1 MPSCPV
7 TITCC
12 TSRAPPSPDCLPSRP
27 ITQAQKAIKRGSKDH
42 MPPPSWVSVNTTEL
56 RAIFEETA
64 PSDPCRANHI
74 IHKSSAKF
82 REILECDRECE
93 TDTESEHIRSKRSS
107 STLKAVT
114 QKLKKHLSKEDGV
127 SKRLSRQSI
136 GTSEEEVERRAELR
150 RIREKRI
157 KDELSNEDG
166 YDDDAKSLPS
176 NLPTPLD
183 TGRPSAWTPGDF
195 VPLPTLALPALKPL
209 YLPSP
214 HLSPLEEYATMR

>member
-1 MPSCPV
+1 V
-7 TITCC
+7 
-12 TSRAPPSPDCLPSRP
+12 PSRP
-27 ITQAQKAIKRGSKDH
+27 VAQAHRTNQRGSKDH
-42 MPPPSWVSVNTTEL
+42 IPSWISVDTTEL
-56 RAIFEETA
+56 QAIFEETA

-82 REILECDRECE
+82 REILEGDKECG
-93 TDTESEHIRSKRSS
+93 TDTESERIQEKKSS

-150 RIREKRI
+150 RIRERRI
-157 KDELSNEDG
+157 REELSSEGG

-176 NLPTPLD
+176 IPGTPLKND
-183 TGRPSAWTPGDF
+183 RPSAWIPGQY
-195 VPLPTLALPALKPL
+195 VPLPTLDPL

-214 HLSPLEEYATMR
+214 HLSPLETCVTRNLT